1 MTSED
6 RIRDLTNCTKEKCL
20 EWVKNIE
27 GETFFV
33 DPLDYKEI
41 SAHYGASHAAVAFL
55 ILGIKSGDYNLAVT
69 GINLLNSVLNRWNT
83 NSKLPD
89 FHNDFNNFALCVA
102 YGYISDKYK
111 DLAVRIKETVLN
123 TTDSSH
129 DTVNWIPMRWFV
141 NKCRYEWTKKEK
153 YQSACFACA
162 EKIKTATYEDGF
174 IDDRLPKGISFNLQY
189 DVATVA
195 VLQYLRIHG
204 EKLDI
209 SKEVG
214 ALLNAVSPDGDIN
227 YLGRGMNQIFAWGLW
242 LYLLASAD
250 LENDLQK
257 ALAYCADKIP
267 VMLENNNLMLNNWNG
282 REKYLWWDYHYC
294 SVYTAHLL
302 FWLVLA
308 LEDAGKKS
316 VAPVLSEVH
325 DSGVEILRKDGWF
338 VASFAG
344 RTEYL
349 AERGPVIAAIGR
361 ENGRMF
367 VKGTFGPWQ
376 GAFGNKF
383 GFNDAVIKNF
393 CGLLKV
399 TTERDWSSNRIIRKL
414 MSVRV
419 KDAFLQ
425 YHPSYPVF
433 QINTSK
439 ETLTILYKA
448 SGDVS
453 IGNLVFQDQP
463 KGIDLIVDGNE
474 QIIVNTGFFRNQYTW
489 VNLYQSRLNVGNE
502 WEIVMTSED

>member
-1 MTSED
+1 M
-6 RIRDLTNCTKEKCL
+6 
-20 EWVKNIE
+20 
-27 GETFFV
+27 
-33 DPLDYKEI
+33 
-41 SAHYGASHAAVAFL
+41 
-55 ILGIKSGDYNLAVT
+55 
-69 GINLLNSVLNRWNT
+69 
-83 NSKLPD
+83 
-89 FHNDFNNFALCVA
+89 
-102 YGYISDKYK
+102 
-111 DLAVRIKETVLN
+111 
-123 TTDSSH
+123 
-129 DTVNWIPMRWFV
+129 
-141 NKCRYEWTKKEK
+141 
-153 YQSACFACA
+153 
-162 EKIKTATYEDGF
+162 
-174 IDDRLPKGISFNLQY
+174 
-189 DVATVA
+189 
-195 VLQYLRIHG
+195 
-204 EKLDI
+204 
-209 SKEVG
+209 
-214 ALLNAVSPDGDIN
+214 
-227 YLGRGMNQIFAWGLW
+227 
-242 LYLLASAD
+242 
-250 LENDLQK
+250 
-257 ALAYCADKIP
+257 
-267 VMLENNNLMLNNWNG
+267 
-282 REKYLWWDYHYC
+282 
-294 SVYTAHLL
+294 
-302 FWLVLA
+302 
-308 LEDAGKKS
+308 
-316 VAPVLSEVH
+316 
-325 DSGVEILRKDGWF
+325 
-338 VASFAG
+338 
-344 RTEYL
+344 
-349 AERGPVIAAIGR
+349 IAAIGR